1 MSNHDLRPGI
11 TLGHAEH
18 HQLSVLAML
27 GSGHSAEASDALH
40 YELGRAR
47 LVPDD
52 RLPPDT
58 VRMGSGVTYRLDNG
72 GQRAVTLVYP
82 EEAEVPG
89 TVSILTPVG
98 TALIGLR
105 PGQEFTWMEPDGRTR
120 KLTVGSVT
128 QPAAR
133 T

>member
-1 MSNHDLRPGI
+1 
-11 TLGHAEH
+11 
-18 HQLSVLAML
+18 ML
-27 GSGHSAEASDALH
+27 GSGHTAEASDALH

-72 GQRAVTLVYP
+72 GERAATLVYP
-82 EEAEVPG
+82 AEAEVPG

-105 PGQEFTWMEPDGRTR
+105 PGQAFTWMEPDGRTR

-128 QPAAR
+128 QPAAP